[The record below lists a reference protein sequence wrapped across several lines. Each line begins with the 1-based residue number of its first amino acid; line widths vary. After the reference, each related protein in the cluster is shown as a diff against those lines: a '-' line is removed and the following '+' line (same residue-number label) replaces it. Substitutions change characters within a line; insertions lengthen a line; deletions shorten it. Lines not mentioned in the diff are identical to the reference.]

1 MPKQPSKFAVKY
13 GYRAV
18 VPLAILLIFAIYLL
32 IEYLITGMNNSF
44 LLAFSIVFF
53 LITLLLFVG
62 FSITISKRIT
72 KKYFHPETLVG
83 QTGRVLKG
91 VPANELGTVVVMSE
105 DWSFICDTETHDND
119 QVTVIGVQ
127 EESATLRVKKIS

>member
-1 MPKQPSKFAVKY
+1 MQKQPSKFAVKY

-18 VPLAILLIFAIYLL
+18 VPLAIIIIFAFYLL
-32 IEYLITGMNNSF
+32 IEYLITGESNSF

-53 LITLLLFVG
+53 VIAALLFVG

-72 KKYFHPETLVG
+72 KKYFHTGSLVG

-105 DWSFICDTETHDND
+105 DWSFVCDTETHDNEL
-119 QVTVIGVQ
+119 VTVIGVQ
-127 EESATLRVKKIS
+127 EETATLTVKKIS

>member
-1 MPKQPSKFAVKY
+1 M
-13 GYRAV
+13 
-18 VPLAILLIFAIYLL
+18 
-32 IEYLITGMNNSF
+32 
-44 LLAFSIVFF
+44 
-53 LITLLLFVG
+53 
-62 FSITISKRIT
+62 
-72 KKYFHPETLVG
+72 VG